1 MPDTRDPER
10 ASGTLLGF
18 DFGTRKI
25 GVAVGQTL
33 TGTATPLET
42 LELVNQKPDWVR
54 IEELINEWQPQ
65 ALVVG
70 LPLDV
75 DDSET
80 DATQPALRFSRQL
93 EGRFHLTVYLADE
106 RFTSFEAR
114 DRLGHRAKRLEDY
127 DAVAAKLIPLVM
139 SLLVSSCAVS
149 FPTRCLGCD
158 L

>member
-10 ASGTLLGF
+10 ASRTLLGF

-127 DAVAAKLIPLVM
+127 DAVAAKLILETW
-139 SLLVSSCAVS
+139 
-149 FPTRCLGCD
+149 FNER
-158 L
+158 

>member
-1 MPDTRDPER
+1 M
-10 ASGTLLGF
+10 STLLGF
-18 DFGTRKI
+18 DYGTRKI

-42 LELVNQKPDWVR
+42 LQLVNRQPDWAR
-54 IEELINEWQPQ
+54 IARLIDEWRPD

-80 DATQPALRFSRQL
+80 DATASAQRFSRQL
-93 EGRFHLTVYLADE
+93 EGRFHLKVYLADE

-114 DRLGHRAKRLEDY
+114 DRLGNKAKQREEY
-127 DAVAAKLIPLVM
+127 DAMAAKLILETW
-139 SLLVSSCAVS
+139 
-149 FPTRCLGCD
+149 FD
-158 L
+158 EH

>member
-127 DAVAAKLIPLVM
+127 DAVAAKLILETW
-139 SLLVSSCAVS
+139 
-149 FPTRCLGCD
+149 FNER
-158 L
+158 

>member
-1 MPDTRDPER
+1 LRIRETLIIENEDYAM
-10 ASGTLLGF
+10 GTLLGF
-18 DFGTRKI
+18 DYGTRKI

-42 LELVNQKPDWVR
+42 LTLVSHQPDWQR
-54 IEELINEWQPQ
+54 IGHLIEEWRPE

-93 EGRFHLTVYLADE
+93 HGRFKLPVHLADE

-114 DRLGHRAKRLEDY
+114 DRLGHRAKRYEAY
-127 DAVAAKLIPLVM
+127 DAVAAKLILETW
-139 SLLVSSCAVS
+139 LNEQ
-149 FPTRCLGCD
+149 
-158 L
+158 

>member
-1 MPDTRDPER
+1 MQDTRNKVAQTD
-10 ASGTLLGF
+10 TLLGF

-25 GVAVGQTL
+25 GVAVGQSL

-42 LELVNQKPDWVR
+42 LELVNHKPDWER
-54 IEELINEWQPQ
+54 IKQLIDEWQPQ

-93 EGRFHLTVYLADE
+93 EGRFHLTVHLADE

-127 DAVAAKLIPLVM
+127 DAVAAKLILETW
-139 SLLVSSCAVS
+139 
-149 FPTRCLGCD
+149 FNER
-158 L
+158 

>member
-10 ASGTLLGF
+10 TSGTLLGF

-42 LELVNQKPDWVR
+42 LELVNHKPDWVR

-127 DAVAAKLIPLVM
+127 DAVAAKLILETW
-139 SLLVSSCAVS
+139 
-149 FPTRCLGCD
+149 FNER
-158 L
+158 

>member
-1 MPDTRDPER
+1 MPDTRNKP
-10 ASGTLLGF
+10 ATTGTLLGF

-25 GVAVGQTL
+25 GVAVGQSL

-42 LELVNQKPDWVR
+42 LEWVKQKPDWER
-54 IEELINEWQPQ
+54 IQQLIDEWRPQ

-75 DDSET
+75 DESET

-93 EGRFHLTVYLADE
+93 EGRFHLTVHLADE

-127 DAVAAKLIPLVM
+127 DAVAAKLILETW
-139 SLLVSSCAVS
+139 
-149 FPTRCLGCD
+149 FNEQ
-158 L
+158 

>member
-1 MPDTRDPER
+1 MPDTRDSER

-42 LELVNQKPDWVR
+42 LELVNHKPDWVR
-54 IEELINEWQPQ
+54 IEQLINEWQPQ

-127 DAVAAKLIPLVM
+127 DAVAAKLILETW
-139 SLLVSSCAVS
+139 
-149 FPTRCLGCD
+149 FNER
-158 L
+158 